1 MNFTQC
7 NFITRYSRSK
17 IIRRRRGKLVEK
29 HQIEG
34 LETGY
39 SVEFF
44 DRLGK
49 TITVVTMAENSL
61 RFPTPLRR
69 KKKKKNLSID
79 NIVHEK

>member
-1 MNFTQC
+1 MNFTQWD
-7 NFITRYSRSK
+7 FITRYSRRM
-17 IIRRRRGKLVEK
+17 IICGGRGKLVEK

-61 RFPTPLRR
+61 RFPTPLRTR
-69 KKKKKNLSID
+69 VKLINHA
-79 NIVHEK
+79 IV

>member
-1 MNFTQC
+1 MNFTQWD
-7 NFITRYSRSK
+7 FIKRYSRSK

>member
-1 MNFTQC
+1 M
-7 NFITRYSRSK
+7 

-39 SVEFF
+39 SVEFS

-49 TITVVTMAENSL
+49 TITVVTMDENSL
-61 RFPTPLRR
+61 RFPTPLRTR
-69 KKKKKNLSID
+69 VKLINHAG
-79 NIVHEK
+79 V

>member
-1 MNFTQC
+1 MNLTQC
-7 NFITRYSRSK
+7 DFVKRYSRRK
-17 IIRRRRGKLVEK
+17 TIGGRRGKLLEK

-61 RFPTPLRR
+61 RFPT
-69 KKKKKNLSID
+69 
-79 NIVHEK
+79 HEDRP

>member
-1 MNFTQC
+1 M
-7 NFITRYSRSK
+7 
-17 IIRRRRGKLVEK
+17 VEK

-39 SVEFF
+39 SVGFF

-61 RFPTPLRR
+61 WFPDPLRTR
-69 KKKKKNLSID
+69 VKLINHAG
-79 NIVHEK
+79 V

>member
-7 NFITRYSRSK
+7 DFVKRYSRRK
-17 IIRRRRGKLVEK
+17 IIRGRRGKLLEK

-49 TITVVTMAENSL
+49 TITVVTMTESFL
-61 RFPTPLRR
+61 RLPTPLRTR
-69 KKKKKNLSID
+69 VKLINHAG
-79 NIVHEK
+79 V

>member
-1 MNFTQC
+1 M
-7 NFITRYSRSK
+7 

-39 SVEFF
+39 SAEFF
-44 DRLGK
+44 NMLGK

-61 RFPTPLRR
+61 WFPTPLRTR
-69 KKKKKNLSID
+69 VKLINHAG
-79 NIVHEK
+79 V

>member
-1 MNFTQC
+1 MNYEL
-7 NFITRYSRSK
+7 YSDVILLKDIPEEGLSA
-17 IIRRRRGKLVEK
+17 GDVGTLVEK

-61 RFPTPLRR
+61 QFPTPLRTR
-69 KKKKKNLSID
+69 VKLVNHAS
-79 NIVHEK
+79 V

>member
-1 MNFTQC
+1 MNFTQWD
-7 NFITRYSRSK
+7 FIKRYSRSK

-34 LETGY
+34 LERGY

-49 TITVVTMAENSL
+49 TITVINMAENSL
-61 RFPTPLRR
+61 RFPT
-69 KKKKKNLSID
+69 
-79 NIVHEK
+79 HEQQFSF

>member
-1 MNFTQC
+1 MNFTQWD
-7 NFITRYSRSK
+7 FIKRYSRSK

-44 DRLGK
+44 NMLGK

-61 RFPTPLRR
+61 CFPDPLRTR
-69 KKKKKNLSID
+69 VKLINHAG
-79 NIVHEK
+79 V

>member
-1 MNFTQC
+1 MNPSIYLNNCDSTK
-7 NFITRYSRSK
+7 RHY
-17 IIRRRRGKLVEK
+17 RRKTIGGRRGKLVEK

-44 DRLGK
+44 NMLGK

-61 RFPTPLRR
+61 CFPDPLRTR
-69 KKKKKNLSID
+69 VKLINHAG
-79 NIVHEK
+79 V

>member
-1 MNFTQC
+1 MGT
-7 NFITRYSRSK
+7 
-17 IIRRRRGKLVEK
+17 LVEK

-49 TITVVTMAENSL
+49 TITVVSMAENYL
-61 RFPTPLRR
+61 RFPPL
-69 KKKKKNLSID
+69 
-79 NIVHEK
+79 

>member
-1 MNFTQC
+1 M
-7 NFITRYSRSK
+7 
-17 IIRRRRGKLVEK
+17 VEK

-34 LETGY
+34 LERGY

-61 RFPTPLRR
+61 QFPTPLRTR
-69 KKKKKNLSID
+69 VKLVNHAS
-79 NIVHEK
+79 V

>member
-1 MNFTQC
+1 MN
-7 NFITRYSRSK
+7 YK
-17 IIRRRRGKLVEK
+17 IHQNGIIPQHILKEKLSAGDVGTLVEK

-49 TITVVTMAENSL
+49 TITVVTMAENSP
-61 RFPTPLRR
+61 RFQIPLRTHV
-69 KKKKKNLSID
+69 KLINQAG
-79 NIVHEK
+79 V

>member
-7 NFITRYSRSK
+7 NFTTKHSRRM

-34 LETGY
+34 LQTGY
-39 SVEFF
+39 SVGFF

-61 RFPTPLRR
+61 RLPT
-69 KKKKKNLSID
+69 
-79 NIVHEK
+79 HEDRP